1 MKMCKKLDKG
11 AIPRA
16 AKGGDNLFTV
26 VVYLK
31 GEKESLEAPEPGDV
45 LVHPKEMKNLEIT
58 ITNTECGRTSKP
70 TDVRFDRGLIIV
82 ELSGEL
88 TNGLGKGVYRL
99 DLTYDEP
106 NSHYADG
113 KRHIALSK
121 VLCNVVDPKDA
132 TEPMAAEIRLEV
144 QAMLKGDKGDS
155 AYEWA
160 VKKGL
165 CSTPEQF
172 VEVFRGETGLSAYE
186 LYLKTTEDNP
196 KLTEQEWLNQNN
208 IYGGIHRILRGKNVP
223 MEGNK
228 LTGEKL
234 IELYETTAQLA
245 SALRSKDIEASEA
258 EGLASFVDKVK
269 AYNPVRINLFTEG
282 QLKGWEQT
290 SFGKSVEI
298 YDQWGSPTLKSMFE
312 DNKRLEEFPS
322 IIGADRVDSIE
333 KMASGCDVLRGEVRL
348 PDMPHVTSA
357 YHAFSG
363 CHQIERVEIGDLPE
377 NKSIS
382 MAFMYC
388 GMLKY
393 AEFGAMPKLKQA
405 VRVFRECSSLE
416 RVVFKHGLAAEDIGN
431 LFENTSSLVEVEGV
445 IDVSNITDLGNI
457 VTGSPKLKEIRIKGL
472 CDDLYL
478 YQSPNI
484 SLESLRYLI
493 DNAQTVTGK
502 SITISSKTWDA
513 IPSADRDSLW
523 NDAQAKGFVI
533 KAE

>member
-1 MKMCKKLDKG
+1 
-11 AIPRA
+11 
-16 AKGGDNLFTV
+16 
-26 VVYLK
+26 
-31 GEKESLEAPEPGDV
+31 
-45 LVHPKEMKNLEIT
+45 
-58 ITNTECGRTSKP
+58 
-70 TDVRFDRGLIIV
+70 
-82 ELSGEL
+82 
-88 TNGLGKGVYRL
+88 
-99 DLTYDEP
+99 
-106 NSHYADG
+106 
-113 KRHIALSK
+113 
-121 VLCNVVDPKDA
+121 
-132 TEPMAAEIRLEV
+132 
-144 QAMLKGDKGDS
+144 
-155 AYEWA
+155 
-160 VKKGL
+160 
-165 CSTPEQF
+165 
-172 VEVFRGETGLSAYE
+172 
-186 LYLKTTEDNP
+186 
-196 KLTEQEWLNQNN
+196 
-208 IYGGIHRILRGKNVP
+208 

-282 QLKGWEQT
+282 QLKGWGQT

-298 YDQWGSPTLKSMFE
+298 YDDWGIPTLKSMFE

-357 YHAFSG
+357 YQAFSG

-513 IPSADRDSLW
+513 IPSADRDALW
-523 NDAQAKGFVI
+523 DGAQAKGFVI